1 MRSETLRTFKLGFL
15 ESAAVITSACS
26 ASIASQVT
34 SITTRSKTDSTTSNA
49 VIAAPAADIT
59 WVISE
64 TGWPEAGPSTRIV
77 IP

>member
-1 MRSETLRTFKLGFL
+1 MRSETFLTFKFGFL
-15 ESAAVITSACS
+15 DIAAVIASACS

-34 SITTRSKTDSTTSNA
+34 SMTTRSKTDSTTSSA
-49 VIAAPAADIT
+49 VIEAPAADIA

-64 TGWPEAGPSTRIV
+64 TGWAEAGPSTLIV